1 MTHNTAVFMLW
12 VSHRGGVLCPL
23 TFQFVVL
30 RVGWEE
36 DVGEELLKG
45 EPGVAGS
52 VLHVGP
58 YRLVELH
65 QELLTGS
72 PQLLDHLVPLINI

>member
-1 MTHNTAVFMLW
+1 ML
-12 VSHRGGVLCPL
+12 SPL

-36 DVGEELLKG
+36 DVREELLKG

-52 VLHVGP
+52 VLHIGP